1 MAVAKSLLGFRLL
14 LPLILATVV
23 VTGILWLQRPL
34 RLARSTSVDF
44 NTAHPAPPAAVL
56 VDHTEPDAA
65 TFQRLPSPTTPTG
78 HQARARLLQS
88 LFCEHFYPPPAFS
101 SSSPSSSFAA
111 TALVPLKTAGFHP
124 TRGRRPRIV
133 PAGIYVYAADDADI
147 VSGWVATDGTWEPEI
162 TASIVEALAESE
174 GLHLSDPLFVDVGS
188 NVGVHSVV
196 AAAWGFRVV
205 SFDALRENAGQFRA
219 TLCTT
224 PALMERVTFINNG
237 LGAKSATC
245 AIASDDSNQGDGT
258 VTCSARH
265 IAKYKASTAA
275 RGRGSVRGNSLKPFR
290 QWLHIDPLDTFLA
303 EDVWVMKMDVEGF
316 ELDVLRGATALF
328 AARRV
333 FFLVTEVMGGL
344 AKTAEMLVEL
354 RRLGFSCSL
363 DGWYGKRWPLP
374 ETRDGVRIEERFDA
388 WCLHPKSLRE
398 VGLGAKADAALAN
411 V

>member
-1 MAVAKSLLGFRLL
+1 YLPAAALPDHPGWPPSPRAASAVPLLRAL
-14 LPLILATVV
+14 LP
-23 VTGILWLQRPL
+23 
-34 RLARSTSVDF
+34 S
-44 NTAHPAPPAAVL
+44 AP
-56 VDHTEPDAA
+56 
-65 TFQRLPSPTTPTG
+65 
-78 HQARARLLQS
+78 
-88 LFCEHFYPPPAFS
+88 FS

-124 TRGRRPRIV
+124 TRGRRPHR
-133 PAGIYVYAADDADI
+133 PPGIYVYARRDDADI

-196 AAAWGFRVV
+196 AAAWGSGSSRSTLCGRTPGV
-205 SFDALRENAGQFRA
+205 SGYAVYDAGIDGEGDVINNASALNPPLAQSPRTTPTKATAPSPALRA
-219 TLCTT
+219 TSPNTKPPPP
-224 PALMERVTFINNG
+224 PA
-237 LGAKSATC
+237 AAAASAAT
-245 AIASDDSNQGDGT
+245 ASSP
-258 VTCSARH
+258 S
-265 IAKYKASTAA
+265 
-275 RGRGSVRGNSLKPFR
+275 GSGC
-290 QWLHIDPLDTFLA
+290 IDPLDTFLA

-354 RRLGFSCSL
+354 RRLVSRAAWTAGTGSGGRCRRRGTVCGSRS
-363 DGWYGKRWPLP
+363 GS
-374 ETRDGVRIEERFDA
+374 TRGAYIRKLEGGRV
-388 WCLHPKSLRE
+388 
-398 VGLGAKADAALAN
+398 GAKADAALAN